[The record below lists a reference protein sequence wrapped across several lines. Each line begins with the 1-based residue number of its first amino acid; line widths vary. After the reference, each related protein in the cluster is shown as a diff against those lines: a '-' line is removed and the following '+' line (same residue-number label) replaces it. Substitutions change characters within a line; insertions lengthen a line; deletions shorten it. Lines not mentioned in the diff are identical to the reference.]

1 MSTPLVYRRYGGS
14 LQVHLPTFDALV
26 EAIRIPE
33 TQWIATACP
42 LTGLRVDPRFL
53 ALVDSDN
60 NGRIRV
66 AELREAVEYTARMLR
81 YRKGADSGSEVLEL
95 EALSDQAAH
104 LREAA
109 RLLLE
114 ALKSEDRTRIS
125 LAQVRASEESL
136 RAAGR
141 NGDGIVAPSFFAES
155 LRATAT
161 RLMACF
167 PEEKNRAGQPGLS
180 VPMIQRFREERAALQ
195 GHLSTRESTFAW
207 GEQSLPHARR
217 VREVAPLMEAY
228 FAQCRLVAAQ
238 PEAAAALK
246 LKPES
251 VESSF
256 SSAEALARAMASLPI
271 APADPSGSLAWSRLY
286 RGPAYELL
294 QSFREQ
300 VATPLI
306 GKGEALTDGDW
317 RSLHSRA
324 EAILGWQSKLEAS
337 PLFPLLEQ
345 LPTLP
350 EAELEAIS
358 AACQA
363 DKALEGQIQAVAE
376 LEKLVLY
383 QRWLLAFANNFLSM
397 PDLYQPDRRA
407 LYEQGTLILGGRKYT
422 LAVKVP
428 DRGAHTALTG
438 AGPTCILYVQV
449 SPREGG
455 ESYEVAVPVTRGRS
469 RELAAGK
476 RGIFQDVEGRELDAV
491 VTHVVSQPVSI
502 WEAMTQPFVRVG
514 TFLSSKFESLAGS
527 SDKAMDESIAKAHE
541 RAATAPEAP
550 APAPAAQGS
559 NTAGLVA
566 AGGVAFAAVG
576 SSLAFILT
584 QLKSLTLLEL
594 LTAGLLLVSA
604 VMIPAG
610 LLGWWRLRQRNLAL
624 LLEGSGWALNDRLLL
639 TRDLAALLTRKPR
652 LPHHATVDRVDQA
665 RAWRRSLLSSDEQER
680 SSVWVRVGL
689 ILLVLAVVAWQ
700 VHGPLLRSACAARWI
715 SKSTCQV
722 LLPAEAPAAPAQ
734 P

>member
-1 MSTPLVYRRYGGS
+1 MPAPLVYRRYGGS

-53 ALVDSDN
+53 ALLDSDN

-66 AELREAVEYTARMLR
+66 EEVRAAVEHTARMLR
-81 YRKGADSGSEVLEL
+81 NRKGADSGSEVLEL

-114 ALKSEDRTRIS
+114 TLKAEDRSRIS

-155 LRATAT
+155 LRTTAT

-180 VPMIQRFREERAALQ
+180 VPLIQRFREERATLQ

-294 QSFREQ
+294 QSFRDQ
-300 VATPLI
+300 VAAPLL
-306 GKGEALTDGDW
+306 GKGEALTDGEW

-350 EAELEAIS
+350 EAELEALS

-383 QRWLLAFANNFLSM
+383 QRWLLSFANNFLSM

-422 LAVKVP
+422 LAVAVP

-469 RELAAGK
+469 GELAVGK

-502 WEAMTQPFVRVG
+502 WEAMTQPFARVG
-514 TFLSSKFESLAGS
+514 SFISSKFESLAGS

-541 RAATAPEAP
+541 RATAAPAEP
-550 APAPAAQGS
+550 APAPAG

-576 SSLAFILT
+576 SSLAFILS

-594 LTAGLLLVSA
+594 ITAGLLLVSA
-604 VMIPAG
+604 VMLPAG
-610 LLGWWRLRQRNLAL
+610 LLGWWRLRRRNLAL

-652 LPHHATVDRVDQA
+652 LPRHATVDRADQA
-665 RAWRRSLLSSDEQER
+665 RAWRRSLHTSDEQEQ

-689 ILLVLAVVAWQ
+689 ILLVLGVVAWQ
-700 VHGPLLRSACAARWI
+700 VRGPLVRSACATGWI
-715 SKSTCQV
+715 SESTCQV
-722 LLPAEAPAAPAQ
+722 LLPAEAPAAPAAPAQ